1 MSNTNTK
8 PLPSTAP
15 LPEPARSG
23 VAWTTAPG
31 LYRRV
36 RRETEA
42 LAAPLSAE
50 DQTVQSMPDASPAKW
65 HRAHTTWFFET
76 FLLKPYLP
84 GYREFDPAFNYVFNS
99 YYEAVGPRHPR
110 PSRGILSRPGIDA
123 IAAYRGHVDD
133 AMLRLLD
140 GCSAEVAD
148 LAVMGLHHEQQHQE
162 LLLTDIKHAFGCS
175 PIHPVYAPA
184 PAQPP
189 SRALPPAGVWRVS
202 SGIHG
207 IGHPQGAG
215 FAFDNE
221 GPAHPALLRD
231 CAIADRPV
239 SNAEFKAF
247 MRDGGYQRANLW
259 LSEGWALAQSAGWD
273 APAYWQ
279 PGADGVWD
287 TYTLHGLQ
295 PVRDDEPVC
304 HVSFYEAAAYA
315 EWAGR
320 RLPTEFEWEVAAR
333 LHAGDDAVR
342 PGFQQGLQPHPR
354 PLRPGVA
361 QDVWEWTCSPYTP
374 YPGYRPEAGAL
385 GEYNGKFMV
394 NQMVLRGRSCAT
406 AAGHDRLTY
415 RNFFPPHAR
424 WQFSGFRL
432 AEDL

>member
-1 MSNTNTK
+1 MSNTNIR
-8 PLPSTAP
+8 PLAPTA
-15 LPEPARSG
+15 LPVAAHSAQPGSASARD
-23 VAWTTAPG
+23 
-31 LYRRV
+31 LYNRV
-36 RRETEA
+36 RSETEA
-42 LAAPLSAE
+42 LALPLSAE

-76 FLLKPYLP
+76 FLLKPHLP

-110 PSRGILSRPGIDA
+110 PSRGTLSRPGIA
-123 IAAYRGHVDD
+123 AVAAYRGHVDD
-133 AMLRLLD
+133 AMHRLLD
-140 GCSAEVAD
+140 GCSDEVAG

-162 LLLTDIKHAFGCS
+162 LLLTDIKHAFGGS
-175 PIHPVYAPA
+175 PIHPVYVPA

-189 SRALPPAGVWRVS
+189 VRALPPPAMWRVP
-202 SGIHG
+202 GGVHG
-207 IGHPQGAG
+207 IGHAKGAG

-247 MRDGGYQRANLW
+247 MEDGGYRRVNLW
-259 LSEGWALAQSAGWD
+259 LSEGWALAQSAQWD

-279 PGADGVWD
+279 PGADGWD

-333 LHAGDDAVR
+333 LHTHEDAAR
-342 PGFQQGLQPHPR
+342 PGLQAHPQ

-361 QDVWEWTCSPYTP
+361 QDVWEWTSSPYTA
-374 YPGYRPEAGAL
+374 YPGYRPEPGAL

-394 NQMVLRGRSCAT
+394 NQMILRGRSCAT
-406 AAGHDRLTY
+406 AAGHDRPTY

-432 AEDL
+432 AADL

>member
-1 MSNTNTK
+1 MLNTDIRS
-8 PLPSTAP
+8 PAPPSAAAHAAQLDGP
-15 LPEPARSG
+15 PAS
-23 VAWTTAPG
+23 G

-36 RRETEA
+36 RGETEA

-50 DQTVQSMPDASPAKW
+50 DQTIQSMPDASPAKW

-76 FLLKPYLP
+76 FLLKPHLP
-84 GYREFDPAFNYVFNS
+84 GYQEFDPAFNYVFNS
-99 YYEAVGPRHPR
+99 YYEAIGPRHPR
-110 PSRGILSRPGIDA
+110 PSRGTLSRPGIA
-123 IAAYRGHVDD
+123 AVAAYRRHVDD

-140 GCSAEVAD
+140 GYSDEIAD

-189 SRALPPAGVWRVS
+189 LSALPAPAMWRVPG
-202 SGIHG
+202 GIHRV
-207 IGHPQGAG
+207 GHAPGAG

-221 GPAHPALLRD
+221 GPAHSALLRD

-247 MRDGGYQRANLW
+247 MRDGGYQRASLW
-259 LSEGWALAQSAGWD
+259 LSEGWALAQSAKWD

-279 PGADGVWD
+279 PGPDGWD

-315 EWAGR
+315 EWAGA

-333 LHAGDDAVR
+333 LHADGDA
-342 PGFQQGLQPHPR
+342 GQQGLQPHPR

-361 QDVWEWTCSPYTP
+361 QDVWEWTGSPYTP
-374 YPGYRPEAGAL
+374 YPGYRPEPGAL
-385 GEYNGKFMV
+385 GEYNGKFMI

-432 AEDL
+432 ADDL

>member
-1 MSNTNTK
+1 MSNTSTQL
-8 PLPSTAP
+8 LPPTAP
-15 LPEPARSG
+15 LPKAARPARS
-23 VAWTTAPG
+23 AAPG

-76 FLLKPYLP
+76 FLLKPHLP

-123 IAAYRGHVDD
+123 IAAYRVHVDD

-140 GCSAEVAD
+140 GCGAEVAD
-148 LAVMGLHHEQQHQE
+148 LAIMGLHHEQQHQE

-175 PIHPVYAPA
+175 PIHPVYTPA

-189 SRALPPAGVWRVS
+189 SRALPPAGMWRVP

-207 IGHPQGAG
+207 IGHPAGAG

-247 MRDGGYQRANLW
+247 MRDGGYQRASLW
-259 LSEGWALAQSAGWD
+259 LSEGWSLAQSAGWD

-279 PGADGVWD
+279 PGADDGWD

-333 LHAGDDAVR
+333 LHADDDAVR
-342 PGFQQGLQPHPR
+342 PSSQQGLQPHPQ
-354 PLRPGVA
+354 PLRPGIA